1 MRQQRKAPFLNSEWT
16 EKIVEIKRTSKKTKG
31 GNQISFTTLAV
42 VGNGKGKVGFALAKA
57 KNVPSAIKK
66 AMRKA
71 RKNAITLSLVN
82 ETIPHSF
89 TAKFKGA
96 KVVLRPARLGSGLI
110 AGSVIRAIAEV
121 AGIKD
126 LTAKIMGSSNKNAN
140 VQAVFKG
147 FESLRQ

>member
-1 MRQQRKAPFLNSEWT
+1 MRQQGRAPFLNSEWI

-31 GNQISFTTLAV
+31 GNQISFTVLVV
-42 VGNGKGKVGFALAKA
+42 VGNGKGKVGFAMAKA
-57 KNVPSAIKK
+57 KNVPSAIRK

-71 RKNAITLSLVN
+71 RKSAITLLLVN
-82 ETIPHSF
+82 ETISHSF

-96 KVVLRPARLGSGLI
+96 KVILRPARTGNGLI

-140 VQAVFKG
+140 VKAVFKG
-147 FESLRQ
+147 FQNLRR